1 MEQHIIESLVMDQ
14 ALNTLSPDTEQL
26 LKAYLSEHPEFQEI
40 ADSIHQTAT
49 LGQNA
54 VTVERPT
61 RIPPFPRE
69 RLIRRLR
76 HTRWTAIQGWKTI
89 AAAILIGISI
99 GFVLKQPRHIDH
111 QPNQLASV
119 VQGPSETVP
128 LSSGLDTARALWSS
142 KTYRDGY
149 KNYLTGTK
157 SEADRSGYE
166 KYEKAGRS

>member
-1 MEQHIIESLVMDQ
+1 MNQHIIESLVMDQ

-26 LKAYLSEHPEFQEI
+26 LKAYLSEHPEFHEI
-40 ADSIHQTAT
+40 ADSIHQTVV
-49 LGQNA
+49 LGQKA
-54 VTVERPT
+54 VNIDVPFV
-61 RIPPFPRE
+61 IPPFPRE
-69 RLIRRLR
+69 RLVRRLR
-76 HTRWTAIQGWKTI
+76 HTRWTAIQGWKAI

-99 GFVLKQPRHIDH
+99 GFVLKQPRHIEH
-111 QPNQLASV
+111 QPNQITSI
-119 VQGPSETVP
+119 VQGHSETVP

-157 SEADRSGYE
+157 SEADRSEYQ